1 MPRIEIEVRQ
11 VGSMSTWKEKYD
23 FHEGDPQAWAQA
35 MIDRFNSKLRP
46 GENPREL
53 VDVEVLPEE
62 SIVEHLWEKQNTITI
77 IRGAHIYDKMR
88 CERCGVTGKR
98 HGLSSGIKRDSEYRA
113 KKYEKCTGHV

>member
-1 MPRIEIEVRQ
+1 MPKIEIEVCQ
-11 VGSMSTWKEKYD
+11 VGSTSTWKEKYD

-35 MIDRFNSKLRP
+35 MLDRFNSTLRP

-53 VDVEVLPEE
+53 VSVEVLPEE
-62 SIVEHLWEKQNTITI
+62 SQEHIWRKENVYTIV
-77 IRGAHIYDKMR
+77 RGSQVYDKMR

-98 HGLSSGIKRDSEYRA
+98 HGLVSGVKRDSEYRA